1 MGQWFLWFC
10 LHFYFAYKNPF
21 ESLNMGLQSDI
32 TCCPNDYSVV
42 QCVQILHM
50 WSIVE
55 AQEESVSEGEDMDVD
70 PSASQDYPECTQSQS
85 SETLKR

>member
-1 MGQWFLWFC
+1 M
-10 LHFYFAYKNPF
+10 
-21 ESLNMGLQSDI
+21 QS
-32 TCCPNDYSVV
+32 
-42 QCVQILHM
+42 VQILHM

-70 PSASQDYPECTQSQS
+70 PSASQYYPEWTQSQS